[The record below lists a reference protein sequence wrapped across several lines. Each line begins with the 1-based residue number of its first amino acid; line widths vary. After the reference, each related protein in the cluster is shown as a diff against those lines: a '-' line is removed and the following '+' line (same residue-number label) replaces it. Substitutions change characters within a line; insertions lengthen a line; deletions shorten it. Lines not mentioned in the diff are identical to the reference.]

1 MALPHQKQ
9 SLRYLSKML
18 VLPALFTALMCQSCR
33 YEKKVYKSN
42 CNDERAFKRI
52 GFKQLMDSLDN
63 YDQKYIEVSGT
74 YEEDKELS
82 ALYND
87 SLFVDHS
94 SKNALWVD
102 FSQEC
107 PLYLTGTHKGLFEY
121 NDGKFTQ
128 LDNKTITVRGVID
141 THNKGHLKKYRAT
154 IERVSFVKL

>member
-1 MALPHQKQ
+1 
-9 SLRYLSKML
+9 
-18 VLPALFTALMCQSCR
+18 
-33 YEKKVYKSN
+33 
-42 CNDERAFKRI
+42 
-52 GFKQLMDSLDN
+52 MDSLDN

-128 LDNKTITVRGVID
+128 LDNKTITIRGVID
-141 THNKGHLKKYRAT
+141 THSKGYLKKYRAT